1 MFNNNK
7 YTKSDYIPI
16 FNFCVKYLQTDELIS
31 IITVYNTLLT
41 VMFTI
46 RECGKLKNDTLS

>member
-7 YTKSDYIPI
+7 STKSDYIPI
-16 FNFCVKYLQTDELIS
+16 FNYCVLQTDELIS

-41 VMFTI
+41 VMFTT